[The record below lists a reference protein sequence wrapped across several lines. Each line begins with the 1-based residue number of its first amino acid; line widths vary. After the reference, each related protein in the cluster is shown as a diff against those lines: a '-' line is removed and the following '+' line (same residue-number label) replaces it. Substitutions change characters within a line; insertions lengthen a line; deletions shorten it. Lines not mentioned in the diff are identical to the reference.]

1 MKTLYF
7 VLAFFVTGLFYGQS
21 VLDTF
26 ENQDDVTAI
35 VVNKKMFDLIGK
47 VETNSKDTQEFLA
60 LAKKLEILKV
70 FITSNTS
77 KASELKKASEKL
89 LKSSNLSQLTRV
101 REQVGEV
108 EVFVKTDEAN
118 SNFKELMMF
127 VDGASNQQSLL
138 MYLKGDFSLSE
149 ISVLTN
155 KLKLPGGAILSKAS
169 KK

>member
-1 MKTLYF
+1 
-7 VLAFFVTGLFYGQS
+7 

-101 REQVGEV
+101 KEQVGEV

-118 SNFKELMMF
+118 SNIKELMMF